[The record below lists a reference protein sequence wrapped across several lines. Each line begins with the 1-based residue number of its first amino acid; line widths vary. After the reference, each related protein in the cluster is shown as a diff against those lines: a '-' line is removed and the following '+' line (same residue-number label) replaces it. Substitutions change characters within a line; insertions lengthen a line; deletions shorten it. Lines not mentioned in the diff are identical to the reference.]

1 MKRFLSVDVNICN
14 SQRISVSFHLI
25 IFLEIHI
32 NQTFGISHP
41 YIALLVL
48 YGRAQCENRTG
59 NTVYEIVRNKS
70 FFLVVAVESVIGSY
84 PEPFFVIFQY
94 EHTIFSFQLCIR
106 LQPSET
112 AHGEIGYTHT
122 AFVRQEIKIMVGVFI
137 YNSDLFFMNKVF
149 REDVGF
155 QTFGRGVP
163 DTHAIFRTNPSFMG
177 GVEIDFVNIPFR

>member
-1 MKRFLSVDVNICN
+1 MKSQVVLGRFKLYFRNFSTLNNRMKRLLSVDVNICN

-94 EHTIFSFQLCIR
+94 EHTIFSFQF
-106 LQPSET
+106 
-112 AHGEIGYTHT
+112 A
-122 AFVRQEIKIMVGVFI
+122 
-137 YNSDLFFMNKVF
+137 
-149 REDVGF
+149 
-155 QTFGRGVP
+155 TF
-163 DTHAIFRTNPSFMG
+163 
-177 GVEIDFVNIPFR
+177 